1 MILTSNVRRAG
12 RFGLLIT
19 ASSNTGLLTARRR
32 EAPQRR
38 TAKAFTVA
46 HFQAL
51 AFDARRELQRQ
62 VRNIVGGVIIP
73 PCGEPFSG

>member
-19 ASSNTGLLTARRR
+19 ASSNTGLVTARRR

-51 AFDARRELQRQ
+51 AFDAR
-62 VRNIVGGVIIP
+62 
-73 PCGEPFSG
+73 